1 VLSLGSFFQAN
12 VKCASKADWK
22 NFLGTYALAYFG
34 PVAMKKVW
42 KHLPQTFELYRG
54 KQSEDV
60 FEEES
65 RVVGKFKVVRFVNK
79 NYGIKQ
85 NA

>member
-1 VLSLGSFFQAN
+1 M
-12 VKCASKADWK
+12 CASKADWK
-22 NFLGTYALAYFG
+22 NSLRTNALAFFG
-34 PVAMKKVW
+34 PVAKIKVW
-42 KHLPQTFELYRG
+42 NQLRQTFELYRG